1 MEPLDKDRPQAG
13 KFSVKVGAGTIKR
26 KTLSLERNSLDYDV
40 KQHGDQSIL
49 YSSTDVSLTDV
60 ILMKSSWIILRN

>member
-1 MEPLDKDRPQAG
+1 MHSGPPLDQGMFQLYWNLWIKTEQPQAG

-40 KQHGDQSIL
+40 KQHGDQSVL
-49 YSSTDVSLTDV
+49 YSSTKV
-60 ILMKSSWIILRN
+60 